1 MPPAIGVADDAPRKA
16 SWSYRTFMDTES
28 TREAV
33 IAAFATAK
41 VRADEDCLDE
51 VRLSSELLID
61 SLAERVI
68 GPAEG
73 R

>member
-1 MPPAIGVADDAPRKA
+1 
-16 SWSYRTFMDTES
+16 MDTES